1 MPATPDFK
9 ERLKQITWRN
19 AKKEHLPG
27 KTWPIEKWVECVSQW
42 LVVGNLKEV
51 AAMTGVPYDLVRKWK
66 GTLKWKEIEQ
76 EVRASQIMNLDT
88 KLGKIVEK
96 SLDAVLDRVENGD
109 FIYDQKSG
117 EIKRRPAQL
126 RDVHRVAV
134 DAISKQDLVRKGME
148 QRGDS
153 GKQSVEEHLKVL
165 AGEMAKW
172 FEKDAKKTEVIEL
185 VEVEDAVYVDQSDI
199 DGPTY
204 EDEGTSPV
212 DEAMWAESGEEEADS
227 PDPDNAGI
235 RRTDENGKGT

>member
-9 ERLKQITWRN
+9 ERLKAITWRN
-19 AKKEHLPG
+19 AKKTHLPG
-27 KTWPIEKWVECVSQW
+27 KTWPVEKWVECVSQW
-42 LVVGNLKEV
+42 LVIGNLKEV
-51 AAMTGVPYDLVRKWK
+51 AAMTGVPYDLIRKWK
-66 GTLKWKEIEQ
+66 GTLKWQEIEK
-76 EVRASQIMNLDT
+76 EVRASQIINLDT

-172 FEKDAKKTEVIEL
+172 FEKDAKKNTEVIDL
-185 VEVEDAVYVDQSDI
+185 VEVEDAVYEEREARLQ
-199 DGPTY
+199 DGESEVQFPTG
-204 EDEGTSPV
+204 EREEEG
-212 DEAMWAESGEEEADS
+212 GEEPSSEDLGRRGRS
-227 PDPDNAGI
+227 PQG
-235 RRTDENGKGT
+235 

>member
-9 ERLKQITWRN
+9 ERLKAITWRN

-27 KTWPIEKWVECVSQW
+27 KTWPGEKWVECVSQW
-42 LVVGNLKEV
+42 LVIGNLKEV
-51 AAMTGVPYDLVRKWK
+51 AAMTGVPYDLIRKWK
-66 GTLKWKEIEQ
+66 GTLKWQEIEK
-76 EVRASQIMNLDT
+76 EVRASQIINLDT

-172 FEKDAKKTEVIEL
+172 FEKDAKKTEVIDL
-185 VEVEDAVYVDQSDI
+185 VEVEDAVYSMA
-199 DGPTY
+199 GETGEPG
-204 EDEGTSPV
+204 EDEGVPEEMDS
-212 DEAMWAESGEEEADS
+212 EELGEGEELPREY
-227 PDPDNAGI
+227 P
-235 RRTDENGKGT
+235 GKAE